1 MTLAKTN
8 AGLRMLKERQSGLS
22 PRQRAALI
30 LLDGQRTLEDVL
42 AATSGGVTREDIE
55 RLVELGL
62 VAEQR
67 NGPESQPFADS
78 VPAERDRYLRAYRVA
93 TELVAGLGPR
103 WSSLHLAVE
112 AAGSLDELAALA
124 PRIQVAVGPVDFA
137 RLAPLLA
144 LG

>member
-42 AATSGGVTREDIE
+42 AAASGCVTREDIQ

-62 VAEQR
+62 VAEQ
-67 NGPESQPFADS
+67 GPESQPFADS
-78 VPAERDRYLRAYRVA
+78 VPAERDRYLQAYRLA
-93 TELVAGLGPR
+93 TDLVAQLGPR

-112 AAGSLDELAALA
+112 AAGSLDELQELA
-124 PRIQVAVGPVDFA
+124 PRMAAALGPVQFA
-137 RLAPLLA
+137 KLAPLLTMR
-144 LG
+144 